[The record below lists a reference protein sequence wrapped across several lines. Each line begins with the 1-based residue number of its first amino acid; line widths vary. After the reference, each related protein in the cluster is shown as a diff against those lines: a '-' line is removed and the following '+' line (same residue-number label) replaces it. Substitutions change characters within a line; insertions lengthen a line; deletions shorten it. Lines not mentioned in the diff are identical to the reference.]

1 MDPAGPP
8 PSSPLL
14 QQRKE
19 PATNTVEDS
28 DQSQS
33 EKRSTAGS
41 RGCFAGFLGALLVIP
56 RGIARGWNAFTN
68 AILRIWRKGWTAE
81 TCSCIFALLSLI
93 GLIVTLT
100 AHQNRPLPDW
110 PQIVSINSIVSLFS
124 MMIRAGVSM
133 VLAEGISQSKWQWFR
148 KARKLE
154 DMARFDSASRGA
166 WGSVLFIFGLR
177 IKKPYFIATMGAF
190 VTVMSAFTGFAA
202 QQLIVFNDCLRPD
215 ESAAVGILRSNAFD
229 KSGERKT
236 PTTADEYL
244 PLTVAMDVGIL
255 QPLEDTTNLLSYGCK
270 TGNCTFPDANGA
282 AFSTL
287 GVGYWC
293 QDVTSQV
300 VETPLNYDSEVDD
313 YLPPAYLNG
322 AETGSETI
330 INTNS
335 TNTSIPLG
343 YDYGIPLKNGTK
355 VRNIGLSLSIS
366 DNLFDPPIRFPLAGW
381 PGKLVTDVSQ
391 PVYNGTIATIG
402 MIYVPYD
409 SLKYQAMTCGIYP
422 TVNTIKATYHN
433 GVLKEEIVK
442 SVRIGEDLAFGGTTS
457 FRLATKQTIRNGTE
471 TTCDVKTSETPGYL
485 AIARGN
491 IDAAPVNTTGLDSE
505 GPGAELVWYPED
517 CVWSLFRASTS
528 AIQTHLVAVYGQQF
542 LMDIISSRYGNAYM
556 RVLWDSGQ
564 LPDAPLEHVSSIMT
578 NLTNAMNTVL
588 RTHGA
593 EGYSKPAEGTMW
605 YTTTCIEI
613 NWTWITF
620 PAVMIALSAIFL
632 LLVHIES
639 RGVESGRLWKS
650 SILATLFCEMDDVV
664 TEEAKPVERRRL
676 EEVAA
681 SSSVSL
687 GKDNNSLRLVAR
699 QA

>member
-1 MDPAGPP
+1 
-8 PSSPLL
+8 
-14 QQRKE
+14 
-19 PATNTVEDS
+19 
-28 DQSQS
+28 
-33 EKRSTAGS
+33 
-41 RGCFAGFLGALLVIP
+41 
-56 RGIARGWNAFTN
+56 
-68 AILRIWRKGWTAE
+68 
-81 TCSCIFALLSLI
+81 
-93 GLIVTLT
+93 
-100 AHQNRPLPDW
+100 
-110 PQIVSINSIVSLFS
+110 

-177 IKKPYFIATMGAF
+177 IKKPYFIAAMGAF

-215 ESAAVGILRSNAFD
+215 ESAAVGILRSNAFN
-229 KSGERKT
+229 KSGERKS

-255 QPLEDTTNLLSYGCK
+255 QPLEDTTTLLSYGCK
-270 TGNCTFPDANGA
+270 TGNCTFPNANGA

-293 QDVTSQV
+293 QNATSQV
-300 VETPLNYDSEVDD
+300 VETKLDYDSELDD
-313 YLPPAYLNG
+313 YLPSAYLNG
-322 AETGSETI
+322 ETTGSETPPETI
-330 INTNS
+330 ANSNS
-335 TNTSIPLG
+335 TNTTVPLG
-343 YDYGIPLKNGTK
+343 YDFGLTLKNGTK
-355 VRNIGLSLSIS
+355 ARNIGLSLSLS
-366 DNLFDPPIRFPLAGW
+366 DNVFDPIVKFPLAGW
-381 PGKLVTDVSQ
+381 PGKLVTDVSD
-391 PVYNGTIATIG
+391 PKYNGTIATIG
-402 MIYVPYD
+402 MIYIPYD
-409 SLKYQAMTCGIYP
+409 SIEYQAMTCGIYP

-442 SVRIGEDLAFGGTTS
+442 SVRIGEDLAFGGTTA

-485 AIARGN
+485 AVARGN
-491 IDAAPVNTTGLDSE
+491 IDAAPINTTSLDSE

-517 CVWSLFRASTS
+517 CVWSLFTGSMTG
-528 AIQTHLVAVYGQQF
+528 IQTHLQAVYGQQF
-542 LMDIISSRYGNAYM
+542 LMDIMSARYGNAYM

-564 LPDAPLEHVSSIMT
+564 LPDAPLEHVSSIMK

-588 RTHGA
+588 RTHGM
-593 EGYSKPAEGTMW
+593 EEHSRPAEGTMW

-613 NWTWITF
+613 NWAWIAF

-650 SILATLFCEMDDVV
+650 SILAMLFCEMDEVV
-664 TEEAKPVERRRL
+664 TEQAQPMGRQRL

-687 GKDNNSLRLVAR
+687 GKDNGSLRLVAR